1 MWENSM
7 INKEPP
13 FWDGRISN
21 PFLVILGIFGNG
33 LWHWVYWFT
42 E

>member
-1 MWENSM
+1 MWENPM

-21 PFLVILGIFGNG
+21 PFLVILGMAYGIGFTG
-33 LWHWVYWFT
+33 LLVY
-42 E
+42 